1 MQWWWYWTHY
11 VNGVELFRSGY
22 MILHCKDDL
31 QSLLILGRHQS
42 RQLLLI
48 LMDMMSISVQ
58 EQGTLLPLTWEQV
71 LLFVIF
77 CLHTELKTWS
87 HLLSLE
93 CYVSFS
99 FFFCNLLSMVW
110 IEMRLLFHCSYIC
123 SGWLICLLSQLTNTM
138 QLRCSI
144 ATKPILNYKS
154 SDTYCGQAGN
164 VLLFVKLF
172 FRW

>member
-31 QSLLILGRHQS
+31 QSLLTLGRHQS

-93 CYVSFS
+93 CYASLVSI
-99 FFFCNLLSMVW
+99 FCNFLWMVW
-110 IEMRLLFHCSYIC
+110 TEMRPLFRCSYLC
-123 SGWLICLLSQLTNTM
+123 SGQLVCLLSQLTNNM
-138 QLRCSI
+138 QIRCSI
-144 ATKPILNYKS
+144 ATKPMLNYKS
-154 SDTYCGQAGN
+154 SCTYCGQDGN
-164 VLLFVKLF
+164 GLLFVKLF